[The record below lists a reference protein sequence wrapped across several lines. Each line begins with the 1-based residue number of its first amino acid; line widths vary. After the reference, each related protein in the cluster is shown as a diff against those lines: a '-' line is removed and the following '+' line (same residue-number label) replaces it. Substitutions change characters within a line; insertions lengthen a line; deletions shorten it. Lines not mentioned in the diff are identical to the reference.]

1 MKITLQ
7 RWKSHTLAVFVCVL
21 SCVFSCALLSAL
33 APVRSLLAQ
42 SQSLQATGYITKPGA
57 EKNIPITNV
66 WVTLHRV
73 GSDTSGPVDSV
84 RTDSRGRYR
93 LPFRPFG
100 VNDAIYFTAVMY
112 NGIAYFSPPIHT
124 QNEDG
129 DGDITVFDT
138 TTGKVPI
145 ATRGHHIVI
154 ATPSKDGIRKVTE
167 VFEVANDS
175 FVTRV
180 AGVGDSPAS
189 ASWSTPLAAGAL
201 RPTILEGDLPADATK
216 FTAERLFVYAP
227 FAPGLKQ
234 VAYTYFLKDDAFP
247 LAIPVEGETSVIEVL
262 IEEGNATA
270 SGARLQ
276 QVAPVI
282 IEGRQ
287 FMRYL
292 GSEVP
297 DKSVIGIAI
306 PKREAEIN
314 PWFVAALTLVIGGAM
329 VGTLVWAMRR
339 R

>member
-7 RWKSHTLAVFVCVL
+7 RRQSYTLAVFVCAL
-21 SCVFSCALLSAL
+21 SCALLSIL
-33 APVRSLLAQ
+33 APTQSIFAQ
-42 SQSLQATGYITKPGA
+42 SQPQQATGYITKPSA
-57 EKNIPITNV
+57 EKSIPIANA

-73 GSDTSGPVDSV
+73 GKDTSGPVDSV

-93 LPFRPFG
+93 LQFRPFG
-100 VNDAIYFTAVMY
+100 VSDAIYFTAVMY
-112 NGIAYFSPPIHT
+112 NGIAYFSAPIHT

-138 TTGKVPI
+138 TTGRVPI

-175 FVTRV
+175 FVTKV
-180 AGVGDSPAS
+180 AAAGDSPEG
-189 ASWSTPLAAGAL
+189 ASWSTPLVVGAL

-234 VAYTYFLKDDAFP
+234 IAYTYFLKDDAFP
-247 LAIPVEGETSVIEVL
+247 LSIPVEGETSVIEVL
-262 IEEGNATA
+262 VEEGNAAA

-276 QVAPVI
+276 QVAPVT

-297 DKSVIGIAI
+297 DKSVIGISI